1 MRRAGLEVERLTLVR
16 GSRADLSRAVLSDVS
31 FTLARGALLAVVG
44 PSGAGKSTLLSL
56 LAGFEQPTAGSIHL
70 DGEDWR
76 ALDPVARGVGMS
88 FDDAA
93 LHEHLTVRENL
104 EAAALPRG
112 DAAPAR
118 RTRVAEAA
126 AALGVGAL
134 LDRRPA
140 TLSAGERRRV
150 SLGRAFVRGPSV
162 ALLDE
167 PFANLDRAN
176 RLAVRALV
184 RTMRHATAAT
194 TIVVTHDP
202 GDALALADGADDRM
216 LVLVDGAVRAF
227 GPAAELHRHPP
238 DLETAA
244 LVDELGFEAISIDA
258 RGAAAGVVRLPTAIE
273 RRLRE
278 APLGADGG
286 WLGMRSTQIR
296 RADGVGEGEG
306 EREGLLLDLVVRAI
320 EPAGLFVD
328 VVAATGDSSGASP
341 DQSIRVRLDARD
353 AAGIA
358 VGARRAFTVAAEDL
372 HLFAGRFP
380 ARRLS

>member
-1 MRRAGLEVERLTLVR
+1 MERAGLEVERLTLVR
-16 GSRADLSRAVLSDVS
+16 GSRTVLSDVS
-31 FTLARGALLAVVG
+31 FALAPGALLAVVG

-56 LAGFEQPTAGSIHL
+56 LAGFERPTAGSIRL
-70 DGEDWR
+70 DGADWR

-93 LHEHLTVRENL
+93 LHEHLTVRGNL

-112 DAAPAR
+112 DSPAAR
-118 RTRVAEAA
+118 RARVSETA
-126 AALGVGAL
+126 AALGVDAL

-150 SLGRAFVRGPSV
+150 SLGRAFVRGPSL

-167 PFANLDRAN
+167 PFANLDRVN
-176 RLAVRALV
+176 RLAVRGLV
-184 RTMRHATAAT
+184 RTLRSATAAT

-227 GPAAELHRHPP
+227 GHAGELHSHPP

-244 LVDELGFEAISIDA
+244 LVDELGFEAIRIDA
-258 RGAAAGVVRLPTAIE
+258 RGSGAGVARLSSEFA
-273 RRLRE
+273 RRIGDAR
-278 APLGADGG
+278 LGEHGG
-286 WLGMRSTQIR
+286 WLGMRSTEVR
-296 RADGVGEGEG
+296 PAAGGAEEA
-306 EREGLLLDLVVRAI
+306 LLLDLVVRAV

-328 VVAATGDSSGASP
+328 LVAAPHEAP
-341 DQSIRVRLDARD
+341 ERAIRIRVDARD
-353 AAGIA
+353 AVGVA
-358 VGARRAFTVAAEDL
+358 VGMRRSFTVASDDL
-372 HLFAGRFP
+372 HLFAGPFP
-380 ARRLS
+380 GRRIP

>member
-1 MRRAGLEVERLTLVR
+1 MRRSGLEVGRLTLVR
-16 GSRADLSRAVLSDVS
+16 GSRAVLSDVS

-56 LAGFEQPTAGSIHL
+56 LAGFEEPDSGAIRL

-93 LHEHLTVRENL
+93 LHEHLTVAENL

-112 DAAPAR
+112 ESASAR
-118 RTRVAEAA
+118 RARVAETA

-238 DLETAA
+238 DLETAE
-244 LVDELGFEAISIDA
+244 LVDELGFETIRVDA
-258 RGAAAGVVRLPTAIE
+258 LGKAEGVARLPAAIE
-273 RRLRE
+273 RRMRE
-278 APLGADGG
+278 AALGPDGG
-286 WLGMRSTQIR
+286 WIGMRSAR
-296 RADGVGEGEG
+296 VRLAEGDGGD
-306 EREGLLLDLVVRAI
+306 GLLLELVVRAI

-328 VVAATGDSSGASP
+328 VVAAPSDAS
-341 DQSIRVRLDARD
+341 DRAIRIRLDARD
-353 AAGIA
+353 AAGVM
-358 VGARRAFTVAAEDL
+358 VGTRRRFAVAAEDI
-372 HLFAGRFP
+372 HLFAGEFP

>member
-1 MRRAGLEVERLTLVR
+1 MERAGLEVERLTLVR
-16 GSRADLSRAVLSDVS
+16 GSRAVLSDVC
-31 FTLARGALLAVVG
+31 FALAPGALLAVVG

-56 LAGFEQPTAGSIHL
+56 LAGFERATAGSIRF
-70 DGEDWR
+70 DGADWR

-93 LHEHLTVRENL
+93 LHEHLSVAENL

-112 DAAPAR
+112 DSAAVR
-118 RTRVAEAA
+118 RARVAETA

-150 SLGRAFVRGPSV
+150 SLGRAFARGPSL

-167 PFANLDRAN
+167 PFANLDRDN
-176 RLAVRALV
+176 RLAVRGLV
-184 RTMRHATAAT
+184 RTLRRATAAT

-216 LVLVDGAVRAF
+216 LVLVDGSVRAF
-227 GPAAELHRHPP
+227 GHAGELHRHPP

-244 LVDELGFEAISIDA
+244 LVDELGFESIPIDA
-258 RGAAAGVVRLPTAIE
+258 LGAAAGVARLPTEVA
-273 RRLRE
+273 RRVRE
-278 APLGADGG
+278 ARLGAEGG
-286 WLGMRSTQIR
+286 WLGMRSTQVR
-296 RADGVGEGEG
+296 LATDGADEALV
-306 EREGLLLDLVVRAI
+306 LDLVVRAV

-328 VVAATGDSSGASP
+328 VVAAPSDSAERG
-341 DQSIRVRLDARD
+341 IRIRLDARD
-353 AAGIA
+353 AAGLA
-358 VGARRAFTVAAEDL
+358 PGAHRRFTVAADEL
-372 HLFAGRFP
+372 HLFAGPFP
-380 ARRLS
+380 GRRVP